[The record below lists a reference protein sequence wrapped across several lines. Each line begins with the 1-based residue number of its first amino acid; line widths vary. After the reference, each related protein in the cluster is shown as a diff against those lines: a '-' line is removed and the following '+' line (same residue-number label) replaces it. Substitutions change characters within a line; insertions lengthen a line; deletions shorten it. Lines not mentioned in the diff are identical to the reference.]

1 MIRAVSILDRS
12 WIGIGSDRSVLILS
26 ELSLRPEM
34 PYNYRDLGGAYSV
47 LLFRF
52 LNNFL
57 FTNRIIKLLVTQ
69 LLYLILALY

>member
-1 MIRAVSILDRS
+1 
-12 WIGIGSDRSVLILS
+12 
-26 ELSLRPEM
+26 M

-52 LNNFL
+52 SNNFL
-57 FTNRIIKLLVTQ
+57 FTNRIIKLLIML